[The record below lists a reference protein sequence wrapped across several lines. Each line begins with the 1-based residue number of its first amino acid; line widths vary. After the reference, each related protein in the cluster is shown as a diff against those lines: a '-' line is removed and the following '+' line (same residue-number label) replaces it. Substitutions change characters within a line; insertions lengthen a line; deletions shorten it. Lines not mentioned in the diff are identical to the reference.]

1 MLIDDSL
8 IGKTFRI
15 KDVPHHEQCENC
27 DSCVRLRIIE
37 LGMYTGELIEISE
50 HRLGLWIVSIL
61 NHNGTVLSK
70 VMMRDEE
77 ISKIVLE
84 DEECKV
90 NIKFQQ

>member
-15 KDVPHHEQCENC
+15 KDVPQPEQCENC
-27 DSCVRLRIIE
+27 NNCVRLRIME
-37 LGMYTGELIEISE
+37 LGMYSGELIEISE

-61 NHNGTVLSK
+61 SNNGTVLSRI
-70 VMMRDEE
+70 MMRDEE

-84 DEECKV
+84 DEECR
-90 NIKFQQ
+90 IKIT

>member
-15 KDVPHHEQCENC
+15 KDVPHPEQCENC
-27 DSCVRLRIIE
+27 ESCVRLRIME
-37 LGMYTGELIEISE
+37 FGMYSGELIEISE

-61 NHNGTVLSK
+61 SDSGTVLSR

-84 DEECKV
+84 DEECRV
-90 NIKFQQ
+90 RVY